1 MCVVIGMTLTAFTDM
16 RMTSIVLLFIGLTLL
31 LVGVWITDRK
41 HQVSDT
47 IYFTKLSEDTIVPS
61 KSKSNAGYDIYAN
74 FSEPYMLIH
83 PHETLMIPTKLAS
96 VFSEKYYMQLFERG
110 STGTKGIG
118 QRCGVIDASF
128 RGEWFLPIT
137 NHNTYPI
144 VIAKKGVTEEDIYGS
159 IAPKHVI
166 YPYEKALCQ
175 AVVLPVPNVEI
186 KELNLEEYKIFKSE
200 RGAKCL
206 GSSGK

>member
-1 MCVVIGMTLTAFTDM
+1 MKQKILNMLQHLWIVCVVIGMTLTAFTDM
-16 RMTSIVLLFIGLTLL
+16 RMASIVLLFIGLILL

-128 RGEWFLPIT
+128 RGEWFLPIK
-137 NHNTYPI
+137 P
-144 VIAKKGVTEEDIYGS
+144 
-159 IAPKHVI
+159 
-166 YPYEKALCQ
+166 
-175 AVVLPVPNVEI
+175 
-186 KELNLEEYKIFKSE
+186 
-200 RGAKCL
+200 
-206 GSSGK
+206 